1 VRAVGAVSSRPEY
14 GGLEARAVA
23 DVDGA
28 AVEALVAAH
37 SLSRLQREP
46 PFVGEPRHAHLWA
59 DVRQTMTSS
68 DAESAAFVGPDN
80 AESRH
85 GGVRGLCIVRTP
97 DWDREHFGFVL
108 GRIEYLIAA
117 DGIAATAAL
126 EWALERLSAAGASVV
141 SARVP
146 AEDLAVIGALE
157 AAGFGFMEHL
167 LTPWRAWKAWEPKHA
182 DATRFTEPEDLPIL
196 YNIARATFRTD
207 HFHLDPRFDP
217 AAADGV
223 YARWIESWHADPPP
237 GARSRVIVVDGRVSG
252 FFMYRFT
259 EPAGLAGHAGG
270 ESKTRRVT
278 DLVLGGMAPDMAGR
292 GQGYRMYCD
301 VMDDAAANTEY
312 GRVTIVTANVAVLNL
327 YMKLGFRF
335 STGGEVTFHKWLA

>member
-1 VRAVGAVSSRPEY
+1 MA
-14 GGLEARAVA
+14 
-23 DVDGA
+23 
-28 AVEALVAAH
+28 
-37 SLSRLQREP
+37 
-46 PFVGEPRHAHLWA
+46 
-59 DVRQTMTSS
+59 SS
-68 DAESAAFVGPDN
+68 DAESVAFVDPDN
-80 AESRH
+80 AETPR

-97 DWDREHFGFVL
+97 GWDREHFGFVL

-117 DGIAATAAL
+117 DAIAAAAAL
-126 EWALERLSAAGASVV
+126 AWALERLTVAGARVV
-141 SARVP
+141 AVRVP
-146 AEDLAVIGALE
+146 AEDLTVIGALE
-157 AAGFGFMEHL
+157 GAGFRYVEHL

-182 DATRFTEPEDLPIL
+182 DATRLTEPEDLPIL
-196 YNIARATFRTD
+196 CDIAKATFRTD
-207 HFHLDPRFDP
+207 HFHLDPRFDST
-217 AAADGV
+217 AADGV
-223 YARWIESWHADPPP
+223 YSRWIESWHADPPP

-252 FFMYRFT
+252 FFMYRFID
-259 EPAGLAGHAGG
+259 PVGLARHTGI
-270 ESKTRRVT
+270 ESENRRVT